1 MSMRPDITLSLV
13 VAAVAG
19 SMFITGCSTRS
30 GPFTDDERRAMNQAA
45 HRLSMQ
51 DPSGPYRISGLIT
64 ETPGGSGWRITALT
78 GETIAYLKALGVGH
92 TVAATAQ
99 RAFPYER
106 SFADPAEFL
115 EVMRPAIRRR
125 FTERGLILKDV
136 HVFNPAFGA
145 YSIQTHLTRQVPSDE
160 DGAPAKLYEHW
171 YLFTFARTDD
181 PRALYSISY
190 SERSPSEKERETL
203 RQEASAFFNGVQL
216 VAPPRYR

>member
-1 MSMRPDITLSLV
+1 MHPDRVLSVILAALV
-13 VAAVAG
+13 L
-19 SMFITGCSTRS
+19 TGCSLRP
-30 GPFTDDERRAMNQAA
+30 GPFTDDQRRAMNEAA

-51 DPSGPYRISGLIT
+51 DPSGPYPIAGLIT
-64 ETPGGSGWRITALT
+64 QTPRGSGWRITTLT
-78 GETIAYLKALGVGH
+78 GDTIAYLKTLGVGH

-99 RAFPYER
+99 RAFPHER

-125 FTERGLILKDV
+125 FTGGGSILNDM

-160 DGAPAKLYEHW
+160 DGAPPKLYEHW
-171 YLFTFARTDD
+171 YMFTFARTDD
-181 PRALYSISY
+181 PRALYAITY

-203 RQEASAFFNGVQL
+203 GQEASAFFSDVQL
-216 VAPPRYR
+216 VAPPRYK